1 MNIKILSTTGSP
13 LYSGE
18 HETCAAA
25 LTAAVRAGADL
36 TGANLAR
43 ADLIGAN
50 LTGANLARADLEG
63 AIGL

>member
-43 ADLIGAN
+43 ADL
-50 LTGANLARADLEG
+50 EG